1 MPSTPF
7 LWQIMIETASTPSI
21 IAPLSY
27 AHFEQMAA
35 LEQKYYGADFI
46 TPAKEAYR
54 WYCAHAY
61 TTTAA
66 AVNDEV
72 IAFANLFPIQSTAFE
87 KLLSG
92 QLNDS
97 ELTAESIADIHADDD
112 PLHMFL
118 SCILVEP
125 AYRHTG
131 LTRKLL
137 QAAIE
142 PYLPVQH
149 RCQLIATDNIT
160 PEGITFS
167 RHFGFSA
174 HGISGHGSQ
183 LFVQP
188 FSRFISKVYS
198 SLT

>member
-1 MPSTPF
+1 
-7 LWQIMIETASTPSI
+7 MIETANAPSI

-27 AHFEQMAA
+27 THFEQMAA
-35 LEQKYYGADFI
+35 LERKYYGADFI

-54 WYCAHAY
+54 WYCTHAY

-66 AVNDEV
+66 AVNDEI
-72 IAFANLFPIQSTAFE
+72 IAFTNLFPIKLAAFK

-97 ELTAESIADIHADDD
+97 ELTAESIADIYADEGS
-112 PLHMFL
+112 LHMFL

-160 PEGITFS
+160 PEGIAFS
-167 RHFGFSA
+167 HHFGFSA
-174 HGISGHGSQ
+174 HGMSEHGSQ

-188 FSRFISKVYS
+188 FSRFISKVSS

>member
-1 MPSTPF
+1 
-7 LWQIMIETASTPSI
+7 MIEALDTPTI
-21 IAPLSY
+21 ISPLSY

-35 LEQKYYGADFI
+35 LEHKYYGADFI
-46 TPAKEAYR
+46 TPAEEAYR
-54 WYCAHAY
+54 WYCAQTY
-61 TTTAA
+61 STTAA
-66 AVNDEV
+66 AVNNEV
-72 IAFANLFPIQSTAFE
+72 IAFVNLFPILPEAFE
-87 KLLSG
+87 KLLCG

-97 ELTAESIADIHADDD
+97 ELTAESIVDIHADES

-142 PYLPVQH
+142 PYLPVRH

-160 PEGITFS
+160 PEGIAFS
-167 RHFGFSA
+167 RHFGFAA
-174 HGISGHGSQ
+174 HGTSEHGSQ

-188 FSRFISKVYS
+188 FSGFISKVYAS
-198 SLT
+198 K